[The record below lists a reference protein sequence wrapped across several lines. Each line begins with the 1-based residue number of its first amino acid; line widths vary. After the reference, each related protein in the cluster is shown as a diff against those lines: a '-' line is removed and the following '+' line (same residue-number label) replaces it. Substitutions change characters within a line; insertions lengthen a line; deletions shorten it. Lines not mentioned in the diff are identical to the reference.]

1 MATTTRQ
8 ISPDVSADVVT
19 AFDTLAHR
27 AALIRSEI
35 VAVLVARAEQERAI
49 QHDAAIS
56 RRTGGDPDAELD
68 AWVAVGPL
76 PLDMD

>member
-1 MATTTRQ
+1 MTTTRQ
-8 ISPDVSADVVT
+8 ISLDVSADVLA
-19 AFDTLAHR
+19 AFDTLSQR
-27 AALIRSEI
+27 AGLSRSESF
-35 VAVLVARAEQERAI
+35 AVLVARAAQEQAI
-49 QHDAAIS
+49 QDDAAIS